1 MLCSALGQA
10 VNFTEKL
17 TEAEKR
23 TEGPLPPLD
32 FFPIFQFPKKIE
44 AWLALSCHYTP
55 STLHIYPPQSPPPPP
70 QSKMSANQSMMTAMA
85 ELEQSMTQKL
95 TEMRKIL
102 GMAELAPI
110 APKKSAGR
118 PKKVKAEG
126 AEAEKRAPNA
136 FASFV
141 SRVNEQLRAAEEG
154 TEKSAKAKAGTVMQ
168 FASYLWAK
176 SHDWEPE
183 AILAE
188 RATWEPPAVS
198 KQQLEGKSKR
208 SGSVSSGAPSAS
220 GEAEPVSDAPKAR
233 KGGKWSEEAKASA
246 AAKRAAKKA
255 AASGAPAEAEE
266 AFEEAEEAAEAPA
279 PEAEEGLAFLGLS
292 TPAKK
297 APEPAA
303 EPAAPPAPK
312 KALIKP
318 KAAPPAK
325 KLDLSFYS
333 ITHEGTDYFTND
345 RHDLISADMVWVGRL
360 MSGKIVEA
368 EEPADLAD
376 AVMREE

>member
-1 MLCSALGQA
+1 
-10 VNFTEKL
+10 
-17 TEAEKR
+17 
-23 TEGPLPPLD
+23 
-32 FFPIFQFPKKIE
+32 
-44 AWLALSCHYTP
+44 
-55 STLHIYPPQSPPPPP
+55 
-70 QSKMSANQSMMTAMA
+70 MSANQSMMTAMA

-176 SHDWEPE
+176 NHDWEPE

-220 GEAEPVSDAPKAR
+220 GEAEPVSDAPKSR

-266 AFEEAEEAAEAPA
+266 AFEEAEEAAEVP
-279 PEAEEGLAFLGLS
+279 AEEEKPLPA

-318 KAAPPAK
+318 KAATPAK

-333 ITHEGTDYFTND
+333 ITFEGTDYFTND
-345 RHDLISADMVWVGRL
+345 RNDLIDADMTWVGRL
-360 MSGKIVEA
+360 EGGKIVETA
-368 EEPADLAD
+368 EPADLAD

>member
-1 MLCSALGQA
+1 
-10 VNFTEKL
+10 
-17 TEAEKR
+17 
-23 TEGPLPPLD
+23 
-32 FFPIFQFPKKIE
+32 
-44 AWLALSCHYTP
+44 
-55 STLHIYPPQSPPPPP
+55 
-70 QSKMSANQSMMTAMA
+70 MMTAMA

-126 AEAEKRAPNA
+126 AEAAEKRAPNP
-136 FASFV
+136 FASFN
-141 SRVNEQLRAAEEG
+141 SRVNTILRATEEG
-154 TEKSAKAKAGTVMQ
+154 AEKSAKIKAGTLMQ

-176 SHDWEPE
+176 GHDWESE
-183 AILAE
+183 GILAE
-188 RATWEPPAVS
+188 WAAWVPPAVS

-208 SGSVSSGAPSAS
+208 SGSVSSGAPSA
-220 GEAEPVSDAPKAR
+220 GEGEPVSEAPKSR

-255 AASGAPAEAEE
+255 AASGAPAEAQEAQEAEE
-266 AFEEAEEAAEAPA
+266 AFEEAEVPAEAEAAAPA
-279 PEAEEGLAFLGLS
+279 PA

-303 EPAAPPAPK
+303 PAAPK
-312 KALIKP
+312 KAALIKP

-360 MSGKIVEA
+360 EGGKIVEA

>member
-1 MLCSALGQA
+1 
-10 VNFTEKL
+10 
-17 TEAEKR
+17 
-23 TEGPLPPLD
+23 
-32 FFPIFQFPKKIE
+32 
-44 AWLALSCHYTP
+44 
-55 STLHIYPPQSPPPPP
+55 
-70 QSKMSANQSMMTAMA
+70 MSANQSMMTAMA

-126 AEAEKRAPNA
+126 AEAAEKRAPNP

-154 TEKSAKAKAGTVMQ
+154 TDKSAKAKAGTVMQ

-176 SHDWEPE
+176 GHDWEPE

-208 SGSVSSGAPSAS
+208 SGSVSSGAPSA
-220 GEAEPVSDAPKAR
+220 GEGEPVSEAPKSR

-255 AASGAPAEAEE
+255 AASGAPADAPAEAEE
-266 AFEEAEEAAEAPA
+266 AFEEAEVPAEAEAAAPA
-279 PEAEEGLAFLGLS
+279 PA

-303 EPAAPPAPK
+303 PAAPK
-312 KALIKP
+312 KAALIKP

-360 MSGKIVEA
+360 EGGKIVEA